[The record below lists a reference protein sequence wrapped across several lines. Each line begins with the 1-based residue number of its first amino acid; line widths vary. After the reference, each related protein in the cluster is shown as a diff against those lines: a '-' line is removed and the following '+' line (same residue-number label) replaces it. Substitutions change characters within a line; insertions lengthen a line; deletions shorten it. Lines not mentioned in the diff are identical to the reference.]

1 MFVSTN
7 YCGGFAKWKGQWN
20 WLITADNCK
29 QMLLLG
35 DFH

>member
-1 MFVSTN
+1 LADML
-7 YCGGFAKWKGQWN
+7 CEKAQWN

-35 DFH
+35 ELH